1 MKQLLMW
8 LIRGYRRFISP
19 LKRKPTCR
27 FYPTC
32 SAYALQ
38 AIERFGALKG
48 GYLAFRRLIRCHP
61 WNPGGVDKVPEEFHF
76 SRPWERR

>member
-1 MKQLLMW
+1 MKQLLLW

-19 LKRKPTCR
+19 LKRQSTCR

-32 SAYALQ
+32 STYALQ

-76 SRPWERR
+76 LRPWERR